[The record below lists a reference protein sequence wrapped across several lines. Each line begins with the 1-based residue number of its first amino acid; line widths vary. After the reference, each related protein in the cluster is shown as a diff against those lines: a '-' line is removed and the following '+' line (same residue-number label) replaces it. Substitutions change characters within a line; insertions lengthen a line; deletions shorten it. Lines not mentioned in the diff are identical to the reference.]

1 MSGGR
6 CRGSGPPCAIRR
18 IPVCPL
24 RKLHRRVRQNHALYI
39 VDCASGG
46 PSGRVPFGAALS
58 GGQLAS
64 RPVGCTPPVRN
75 ALHCTHSY
83 FVFRMHM
90 RMRMRMREPG
100 RACAAARRPTR
111 KRRLRSACQCTR
123 MEWPRPEWIV
133 MPFVRSK
140 EGHLA
145 MPADSCSRCLSG
157 CRRTCRR
164 TCRRRMI
171 GLAARH
177 SRAWAVWHVL
187 LCSAPLCSGS
197 RPASAA

>member
-1 MSGGR
+1 MTCEDSVTTSAEWRRMNAEWRVVSGGR
-6 CRGSGPPCAIRR
+6 GWRSSPPCAIQL

-24 RKLHRRVRQNHALYI
+24 RKLRRRVRQNHVLYI

-90 RMRMRMREPG
+90 RMRMREPG

-111 KRRLRSACQCTR
+111 KRRLRSARQCTR
-123 MEWPRPEWIV
+123 MEWPRLEWIV
-133 MPFVRSK
+133 TVFRK
-140 EGHLA
+140 A
-145 MPADSCSRCLSG
+145 
-157 CRRTCRR
+157 
-164 TCRRRMI
+164 
-171 GLAARH
+171 
-177 SRAWAVWHVL
+177 
-187 LCSAPLCSGS
+187 
-197 RPASAA
+197 